1 MKSGEYFLDTELLN
15 VLNTQNII
23 IIDIKWQ
30 KDQSRINYFGFFS
43 MRIYLTGEKDWR
55 GMTIDDD
62 EWQRVVSGGDGW
74 QQLVTGDDG
83 WQWVTTDDKKW

>member
-30 KDQSRINYFGFFS
+30 KDQSRINYFGFFQCVF
-43 MRIYLTGEKDWR
+43 TWR
-55 GMTIDDD
+55 VKKID
-62 EWQRVVSGGDGW
+62 GGW
-74 QQLVTGDDG
+74 R
-83 WQWVTTDDKKW
+83 